1 MRSRSSQQLATFYPA
16 EPEHQDDIVL
26 GKKLGEV
33 AFGVVYKVSVD
44 NPASKKYTL
53 LVTSNMKFSYL
64 RYLAE
69 EKFKKPVIVYD
80 YPKGIKAFCMRLNDD
95 KKTVAAIDV
104 LVLKMG
110 EVIGGSQKEE
120 RYEVITVHRKD
131 AGDGVATGT
140 IQ

>member
-44 NPASKKYTL
+44 NPASKKPLL
-53 LVTSNMKFSYL
+53 LVTSLSHEINP
-64 RYLAE
+64 YLAE